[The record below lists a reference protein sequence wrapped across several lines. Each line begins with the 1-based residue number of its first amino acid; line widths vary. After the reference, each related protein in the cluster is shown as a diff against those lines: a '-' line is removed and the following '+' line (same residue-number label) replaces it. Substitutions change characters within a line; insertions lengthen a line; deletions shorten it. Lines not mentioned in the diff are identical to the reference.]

1 MENSGTGNE
10 PLFMIILLIIWFSI
24 MGTVA
29 LDTGARARRNG
40 SAGRDLTKN
49 F

>member
-1 MENSGTGNE
+1 MENRGTGNE
-10 PLFMIILLIIWFSI
+10 PLFMLILLIIWFSI

-29 LDTGARARRNG
+29 LDTGARARR
-40 SAGRDLTKN
+40 SRSVRRDLTKK